1 MGGRASRNPSGGN
14 GQLVLKKLS
23 SAVCAWTGGR
33 GDTAFLALWGK
44 GRFRVYEEK
53 VAVQNVPGIHARPA
67 ALLVQRASLYQSDI
81 FFATDHLTV
90 NGKSIMGVMM
100 LAAET
105 GTMLTVRAEGV
116 DEKEAVE
123 ALVKLVAGG
132 FKEG

>member
-1 MGGRASRNPSGGN
+1 M
-14 GQLVLKKLS
+14 
-23 SAVCAWTGGR
+23 
-33 GDTAFLALWGK
+33 
-44 GRFRVYEEK
+44 YEEK

-123 ALVKLVAGG
+123 ALVKMVAGG